1 MGSDLMSVVCVSAF
15 FGITAAGGPY
25 RQDLMYA
32 RVPAEYVGG
41 GDVR

>member
-1 MGSDLMSVVCVSAF
+1 MRCVVCVCVGLF
-15 FGITAAGGPY
+15 WITAAGGPY